1 MRSLFRY
8 AAFWFVLRFNRAKI
22 CTVPLDRCLFII
34 FMVTNNK
41 NNFVHCIHWK
51 KCIFVIYY
59 VLIIERRVIMPISYE
74 KLFLLMKERG
84 LTSYK
89 IRKENIISQGAL
101 TSLRSGKSVTMDT
114 IEKLCKALNC
124 QVGDI
129 VEYVPDDEA
138 KK

>member
-1 MRSLFRY
+1 
-8 AAFWFVLRFNRAKI
+8 
-22 CTVPLDRCLFII
+22 
-34 FMVTNNK
+34 
-41 NNFVHCIHWK
+41 
-51 KCIFVIYY
+51 
-59 VLIIERRVIMPISYE
+59 MPISYE

-114 IEKLCKALNC
+114 IEKLCKPLNC

>member
-1 MRSLFRY
+1 
-8 AAFWFVLRFNRAKI
+8 
-22 CTVPLDRCLFII
+22 
-34 FMVTNNK
+34 
-41 NNFVHCIHWK
+41 
-51 KCIFVIYY
+51 
-59 VLIIERRVIMPISYE
+59 MPISYE

-138 KK
+138 KE